1 MTPPAGGLAA
11 RGRRWR
17 LLAVAAAGLASPLA
31 AQQREHAPG
40 IIRLAAPI
48 ISWDEGLPLGNG
60 TLGALVWG
68 GDSIINISL
77 DRGDLWDERRPAIFA
92 DSQWTWAAM
101 QQLVATNN
109 MARFRQLFDEPYD
122 NLAYPTKLPVGRLE
136 LTWSGRTIDRFE
148 LDLSRGEVSVIAGR
162 DTVKVATLADR
173 EAVLAQ
179 GPGVNWTSAYESNGL
194 RILYDKPTVRGR
206 GGDPHSDLGGITR
219 EVQTGPD
226 RSFSITT
233 YAHTRYLTSVEVLIS
248 PLRKMNDSSSW
259 VGDPRAV
266 TLAADRGWD
275 AVTTD
280 HRAWWRSFWSTSS
293 VTIPDSALQAHYDFV
308 KYLYGAAARRGGAPI
323 ALQGLWTADNG
334 ALPPWKGD
342 YHNNLNT
349 QMTYLAAHAAGA
361 DEAMLGWLEHLEARM
376 PVFQAFARNFYGTEH
391 GAVIPGVMSLAGH
404 PLGGWGMYSLSPTNG
419 AWVAWS
425 FWKHW
430 RMTRDT
436 AFLRERAYPFVRE
449 IARALDDLLVRGP
462 GDFMVLPLSS
472 SPEIGDNRREAFVTP
487 NSNYD
492 QALLKWIFGALFEM
506 AMELG
511 DGTEAGYWRVRGEQ
525 LAPFATRESGA
536 LMVAS
541 NLGYDNSHRHFSH
554 ALAIHP
560 LGLPLDTATVQA
572 TLDEIIARGTRQWT
586 GYSFSWFA
594 AMLARAGR
602 ADEALRYLTDYL
614 AFTGRNGFH
623 LNGDQ
628 SGRGLSDFTYRPFT
642 LEGNFLAMEAIHE
655 MLLRSDGSLIEV
667 FPATPS
673 TWRDASFDRLRAD
686 GGWQVSARREAGR
699 VVALEATPNTD
710 AVLRLRDPFEGRPV
724 RWRGAA
730 MVREGPEWVG
740 AVKAGTRV
748 RGSVE

>member
-1 MTPPAGGLAA
+1 MTRRARAA
-11 RGRRWR
+11 T
-17 LLAVAAAGLASPLA
+17 LLLTITAAAFPGAIA
-31 AQQREHAPG
+31 AQRDLRTPA
-40 IIRLAAPI
+40 IRHLAAPI
-48 ISWDEGLPLGNG
+48 TRWDDGFPLGNG

-68 GDSIINISL
+68 GDSTINISL

-92 DSQWTWAAM
+92 DSAWTWAAM
-101 QQLVATNN
+101 QQLVATDN

-122 NLAYPTKLPVGRLE
+122 NLPYPTKLPVGRLV

-148 LDLSRGEVSVIAGR
+148 LDLAQAEAWVIAGG
-162 DTVKVATLADR
+162 DTVKVAALSDR
-173 EAVLAQ
+173 EAVLVQ
-179 GPGVNWTSAYESNGL
+179 GPIGVDWTGVYESDGLRQLYGEPTIDVVTWPHDDLHAVVSEIRTSATQSFAITTWARKRHVTTVEVVVTPQRTVHDSLPWTSRWG
-194 RILYDKPTVRGR
+194 T
-206 GGDPHSDLGGITR
+206 T
-219 EVQTGPD
+219 TG
-226 RSFSITT
+226 
-233 YAHTRYLTSVEVLIS
+233 
-248 PLRKMNDSSSW
+248 
-259 VGDPRAV
+259 AV
-266 TLAADRGWD
+266 TIATDNGWEAATAG
-275 AVTTD
+275 
-280 HRAWWRSFWSTSS
+280 HRDWWRSFWGTSS
-293 VTIPDSALQAHYDFV
+293 VTIPDTALQAHYDFV

-361 DEAMLGWLEHLEARM
+361 DEAMLGWLDHLEARM
-376 PVFQAFARNFYGTEH
+376 PVFQQFARDFYGLEH

-430 RMTRDT
+430 RMTRDST
-436 AFLRERAYPFVRE
+436 FLRERAYPFVRE
-449 IARALDDLLVRGP
+449 VARGLDDLLVRGP
-462 GDFMVLPLSS
+462 GDVLVLPLSS

-492 QALLKWIFGALFEM
+492 QALLTWIFAALFEM
-506 AMELG
+506 ASELG
-511 DGTEAGYWRVRGEQ
+511 DGTDAGYWRVRGEQ
-525 LAPFATRESGA
+525 LAPLATRESGE
-536 LMVAS
+536 LMVAR
-541 NLGYDNSHRHFSH
+541 NLGYDASHRHFSH

-572 TLDEIIARGTRQWT
+572 TLDEIVARGTSQWT
-586 GYSFSWFA
+586 GYSFAWFA

-602 ADEALRYLTDYL
+602 ANDALRYLTDYL

-628 SGRGLSDFTYRPFT
+628 SGRGLSEFTYRPFT

-655 MLLRSDGSLIEV
+655 MLLRSDGSLLEV
-667 FPATPS
+667 FPATPTAWS
-673 TWRDASFDRLRAD
+673 TASFDRLRAD
-686 GGWQVSARREAGR
+686 GGWIVSARRENGR
-699 VVALEATPNTD
+699 VTQVTVEATVD
-710 AVLRLRDPFEGRPV
+710 ALLRLRDPFGGAPV
-724 RWRGAA
+724 AWRGAT

-740 AVKAGTRV
+740 VV
-748 RGSVE
+748 RGGATVSARTR